1 MTVEEFLLDLQA
13 ELGEENKL
21 TPETNLKSL
30 EVYDSMTLL
39 IIIAFI
45 DENFNTKIEAKQF
58 KIIET
63 VRDLM
68 DAVGMEKF
76 TSK

>member
-58 KIIET
+58 KTIET

-68 DAVGMEKF
+68 NTVGMEKF
-76 TSK
+76 TSQ